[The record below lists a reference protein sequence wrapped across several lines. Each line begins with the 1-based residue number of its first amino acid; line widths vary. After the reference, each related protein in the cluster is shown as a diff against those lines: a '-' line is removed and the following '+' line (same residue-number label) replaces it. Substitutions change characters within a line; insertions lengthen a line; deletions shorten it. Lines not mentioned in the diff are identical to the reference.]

1 MTMTT
6 TLLLKTALCRTETTW
21 IQLWKWMLSG
31 VSQLWLRPPDT
42 NSPHVFIHSGRLELL
57 DFHLLWSPLLIRGG
71 CVLYGSTAWNSSVIL
86 PLPGIPYIVLLRI
99 SRWIYT
105 LIAFPWHLIGPCGF
119 ERVNGGSLP
128 LSVLFMRR
136 SVASCTQAHL
146 AVSSSVEVTHANDL
160 LSARLESKPW
170 LTAELREN
178 GTRAQSHLAT
188 RQPFLSN
195 VRQLNTLNW
204 EWVDIEDKGE
214 EYKL

>member
-1 MTMTT
+1 MNAQWCVF
-6 TLLLKTALCRTETTW
+6 ALIEAPRHKFPSCLHTFWKAW
-21 IQLWKWMLSG
+21 IIGLSFALISYLAG
-31 VSQLWLRPPDT
+31 CFKARRFEIHPLYYPYQAFLILCYYESLGKST
-42 NSPHVFIHSGRLELL
+42 HSSPFHV
-57 DFHLLWSPLLIRGG
+57 
-71 CVLYGSTAWNSSVIL
+71 
-86 PLPGIPYIVLLRI
+86 IV
-99 SRWIYT
+99 
-105 LIAFPWHLIGPCGF
+105 GPCGF

-136 SVASCTQAHL
+136 SVASCTQARL
-146 AVSSSVEVTHANDL
+146 AVSSSVEVTHANEL